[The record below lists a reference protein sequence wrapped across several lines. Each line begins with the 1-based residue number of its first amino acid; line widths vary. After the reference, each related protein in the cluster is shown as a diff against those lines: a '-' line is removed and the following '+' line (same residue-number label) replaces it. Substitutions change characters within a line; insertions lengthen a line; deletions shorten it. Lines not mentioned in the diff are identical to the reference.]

1 MIKIKPYLKNPGKKC
16 VPLISEFLGISTE
29 TEPISCNANSSPDM
43 KNISSLSAP
52 SLKTREGRT
61 VFSELGGEVLFM
73 SVIEGKYLCCVEKKD
88 GVCKWKYYNNGWK
101 NICTV
106 AESPTGRYD
115 MIYFLDRSI
124 LCCGDSVWVDGIE
137 KTHSYYA
144 KFENG
149 SVSSGTE
156 TVMPRCDMLETVNG
170 RICAAFSG
178 NAQLT
183 LGGIMDREVWFDIDD
198 GLSQTVITQNGE
210 YGSAIKVFAGHLIY
224 FKPHSY
230 GELYGN
236 TPDSYKMISGSE
248 SIGCIA
254 YNTVADCG
262 NLLWLSSEGVCSYS
276 GGALPKII
284 SAPIQKY
291 IKNIDAERVS
301 LAAAGT
307 DGERYILCLPQ
318 KGGTFVNCVLCLKTG
333 QWYVEDEMQFKFF
346 ALFKDTLYGAAAN
359 GKIYKLWDESSNEEI
374 SWYWKSKVFKIDAAK
389 KLSLRRIYVL
399 GDVRGSFNIKILNDE
414 KEESEALY
422 SVFGESEISG
432 RHIFSVNLHPKLFS
446 QSDTFQIVLSGVGH
460 ADIYAVSVNMRAKNT
475 TY

>member
-1 MIKIKPYLKNPGKKC
+1 M
-16 VPLISEFLGISTE
+16 PLINEFLGISTE
-29 TEPISCNANSSPDM
+29 TEPICCDKHFSPGM
-43 KNISSLSAP
+43 KNISAASKP

-61 VFSELGGEVLFM
+61 VFSELTGEVLFM
-73 SVIEGKYLCCVEKKD
+73 SVIEGKYLCCVEKAS
-88 GVCKWKYYNNGWK
+88 GVCRWKYYKDGWQT
-101 NICTV
+101 ICNV
-106 AESPTGRYD
+106 SESPTGRYD
-115 MIYFLDRSI
+115 MIYFMDRSI
-124 LCCGDSVWVDGIE
+124 LCCGDAVTIGGIV
-137 KTHSYYA
+137 KTHSYYV

-149 SVSSGTE
+149 NMTSGTE
-156 TVMPRCDMLETVNG
+156 TKMPRCDMLETVNG
-170 RICAAFSG
+170 RICAAFSR
-178 NAQLT
+178 NAELN

-210 YGSAIKVFAGHLIY
+210 CGSAIKVFSGHLIY

-254 YNTVADCG
+254 HNTIADCG

-291 IKNIDAERVS
+291 IKNIDFERIS

-307 DGERYILCLPQ
+307 DGERYIICLPQ
-318 KGGTFVNCVLCLKTG
+318 KGDAFINCTLCLKTG
-333 QWYVEDEMQFKFF
+333 RWFVEDGMQFTHF
-346 ALFKDTLYGAAAN
+346 ALLGDDLYGAAAN
-359 GKIYKLWDESSNEEI
+359 GVIYKLWDENSDEEI
-374 SWYWKSKVFKIDAAK
+374 SWEWESKVFKIDAAK
-389 KLSLRRIYVL
+389 KLSLRRIYVI
-399 GDVRGSFNIKILNDE
+399 GDIRGSFSIKIKNDE
-414 KEESEALY
+414 NEQSEAEYTVL
-422 SVFGESEISG
+422 GESGVTG

-446 QSDTFQIVLSGVGH
+446 QSDTFQVILSGTGY
-460 ADIYAVSVNMRAKNT
+460 ANIYSVSVNMRAKNT